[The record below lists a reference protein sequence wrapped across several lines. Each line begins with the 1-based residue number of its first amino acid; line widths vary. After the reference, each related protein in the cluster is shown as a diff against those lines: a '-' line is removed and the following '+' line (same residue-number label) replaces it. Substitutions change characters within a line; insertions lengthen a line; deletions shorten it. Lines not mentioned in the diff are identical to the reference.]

1 MALMRQLSAE
11 ASFDQ
16 PKIRIVAA
24 AVGPKDLFVPFGDD
38 REASALG
45 CVDWSL
51 EVDGFP
57 GVDDETVA
65 RHAVSVDRDVGD
77 RAKGTVVSDSEL
89 IDLSWSREDMS

>member
-11 ASFDQ
+11 ASFEQ
-16 PKIRIVAA
+16 PKLRIVAA

-45 CVDWSL
+45 RVDRSL

-65 RHAVSVDRDVGD
+65 RDALSVDRDVGD
-77 RAKGTVVSDSEL
+77 GAKRTVVSDTKL
-89 IDLSWSREDMS
+89 VDLSWPCEDVP